1 MAIELGSR
9 MRKTLTCLLLFG
21 LSLLLAP
28 TLSSQESSTSKGDAA
43 RKAIL
48 VTGASSGIGRM
59 TAELLADSGYFVY
72 AGARKQKDLDSLNA
86 LENVQAIRLDVT
98 VQEEIDAAVLTIEQA
113 GRGLFGL
120 INNAGVVS
128 IAPLIEVTED
138 DLQFVMDV
146 NVFGPY
152 RITKAFAPLL
162 IKSKGRV
169 ATTGSISGAGTW
181 ALGGSYCMSKFAI
194 EAYTDV
200 LAAEMAQFG
209 VQVCVVEPGN
219 FKSDITKSM
228 KQRMQSKGYSTEG
241 SLYQNA
247 LDNVFGGSQDRSQ
260 YKEPTAVAE
269 AFLSFLKAEHPQR
282 RYMVV
287 PNLGEGYFA
296 VNSAMQRL
304 VQMNGD
310 QEHSFD
316 REQLIAMLDAALAAQ
331 KKQ

>member
-1 MAIELGSR
+1 
-9 MRKTLTCLLLFG
+9 MRNSAAYLLLLAF
-21 LSLLLAP
+21 LLTWAP
-28 TLSSQESSTSKGDAA
+28 TLSAQEAATSKDDATH
-43 RKAIL
+43 KAVLI
-48 VTGASSGIGRM
+48 TGASSGIGRL
-59 TAELLADSGYFVY
+59 TAELLAESGYFVY
-72 AGARKQKDLDSLNA
+72 AGARKEKDLESLNA
-86 LENVQAIRLDVT
+86 LANVQAIRLDVT
-98 VQEEIDAAVLTIEQA
+98 VQEEIDAAVVTIEQA
-113 GRGLFGL
+113 GRGLYGL

-138 DLQFVMDV
+138 DLRFVMDV

-152 RITKAFAPLL
+152 RVTKAFAPLL
-162 IKSKGRV
+162 IESKGRV

-181 ALGGSYCMSKFAI
+181 ALGGPYCMSKFAV

-200 LAAEMAQFG
+200 LAAELSQFG

-219 FKSDITKSM
+219 FKSDITKNM
-228 KQRMQSKGYSTEG
+228 KQRMESKGYSTKG

-247 LDNVFGGSQDRSQ
+247 LDNIFGGSQDRAQ

-269 AFLSFLKAEHPQR
+269 AFLSFLNAENPQR
-282 RYMVV
+282 RYMLV
-287 PNLGEGYFA
+287 PNQGEAYFA

-310 QEHSFD
+310 QPHSFD

-331 KKQ
+331 K